1 MSAKKSASA
10 VNVHQVILNAM
21 LIALVFV
28 ATAVINIRLP
38 FVGTGGLIHLG
49 NVPLFIGA
57 LLFGKR
63 SGMIAGAFG
72 MGLFDLMGG
81 WTAWAPF
88 TFVIVGCMGYVVGWF
103 AENHSIHNTYVN
115 DIAALVLALVIKI
128 AGYYIAEVFIIQNWI
143 LPLGSIPG
151 NVVQVGVAAVITL
164 AAMPVFRRVI
174 RPVSQIA

>member
-1 MSAKKSASA
+1 MTTKSAG
-10 VNVHQVILNAM
+10 NVHQIILNAM

-57 LLFGKR
+57 LLFGRR

-81 WTAWAPF
+81 WMAWAPF

-103 AENHSIHNTYVN
+103 AEKRPIRNVYGN
-115 DIAALVLALVIKI
+115 DAAALVLALLIKI
-128 AGYYIAEVFIIQNWI
+128 AGYYIAEACIIQSWV

-151 NVVQVGVAAVITL
+151 NIVQVGVAAVITL

-174 RPVSQIA
+174 RPLGQAA

>member
-1 MSAKKSASA
+1 MTTKSAG
-10 VNVHQVILNAM
+10 NVHQIILNAM

-57 LLFGKR
+57 LLFGRR

-103 AENHSIHNTYVN
+103 AEKRLIRNVYGN
-115 DIAALVLALVIKI
+115 DAAALVLALLIKI
-128 AGYYIAEVFIIQNWI
+128 AGYYIAEVCIIQSWV

-151 NVVQVGVAAVITL
+151 NIVQVGVAAVITL

-174 RPVSQIA
+174 RPLGQAA

>member
-1 MSAKKSASA
+1 MTTKSAG
-10 VNVHQVILNAM
+10 NVHQIILNAM

-57 LLFGKR
+57 LLFGRR
-63 SGMIAGAFG
+63 S
-72 MGLFDLMGG
+72 
-81 WTAWAPF
+81 
-88 TFVIVGCMGYVVGWF
+88 GWF
-103 AENHSIHNTYVN
+103 AEKRPIRNVYGN
-115 DIAALVLALVIKI
+115 DAAALVLALLIKI
-128 AGYYIAEVFIIQNWI
+128 AGYYIAEVCIIQSWV

-151 NVVQVGVAAVITL
+151 NIVQVGVAAVITL

-174 RPVSQIA
+174 RPLGQAA

>member
-1 MSAKKSASA
+1 MNKTTST
-10 VNVHQVILNAM
+10 NTHQLIINAM

-57 LLFGKR
+57 FLFGKR

-72 MGLFDLMGG
+72 MGLFDLLSG

-88 TFVIVGCMGYVVGWF
+88 TFVIVGCMGYVAGWL
-103 AENHSIHNTYVN
+103 AENRPIHNQFVN
-115 DIAALVLALVIKI
+115 DVVALLLALVIKI
-128 AGYYIAEVFIIQNWI
+128 VGYYFAEVFIIQSWA

-151 NVVQVGVAAVITL
+151 NIVQVGVAAFITV

-174 RPVSQIA
+174 HMSRQTA

>member
-1 MSAKKSASA
+1 MTTKSAG
-10 VNVHQVILNAM
+10 NVHQIILNAM

-57 LLFGKR
+57 LLFGRR

-88 TFVIVGCMGYVVGWF
+88 TFVIVGYMGYVVGWF
-103 AENHSIHNTYVN
+103 AEKRPIRNVYGN
-115 DIAALVLALVIKI
+115 DAAALVLALLIKI
-128 AGYYIAEVFIIQNWI
+128 AGYYIAEVCIIQSWV

-151 NVVQVGVAAVITL
+151 NIVQVGVAAVITL

-174 RPVSQIA
+174 RPLGQAA

>member
-1 MSAKKSASA
+1 MSTMTTKAAGNA
-10 VNVHQVILNAM
+10 HRIILNAM
-21 LIALVFV
+21 LIALVFA

-57 LLFGKR
+57 LLFGRR

-72 MGLFDLMGG
+72 MGLFDLLGG

-103 AENHSIHNTYVN
+103 AEKKPIHNVYGN
-115 DIAALVLALVIKI
+115 DAAALVLALLIKI

-151 NVVQVGVAAVITL
+151 NVVQVGVAAGITL

-174 RPVSQIA
+174 RPLGQAA